1 MTTET
6 TKNNEFQD
14 PLENY
19 DAPTYADPLERALAE
34 EPVTAIQTHPYSTIA
49 PETTVDEA
57 LHKMAGNE
65 IACLLVADRKSKL
78 VGVFSDRDVMNKVAL
93 EYEDVKDRPVSE
105 LMTGDPVYVFDTDT
119 ASAAI
124 CVMAVSG
131 YRHVPVVA
139 LDGKL
144 LGIISPQRVT
154 HFLCEHF
161 SNE

>member
-1 MTTET
+1 MSTET
-6 TKNNEFQD
+6 ANNNEFED

-19 DAPTYADPLERALAE
+19 DAPSYDDPLEQALAE
-34 EPVTAIQTHPYSTIA
+34 EPVTAIQTHPFAAIA
-49 PETTVDEA
+49 PETTVDAA
-57 LHKMAGNE
+57 LRKMAGDE
-65 IACLLVADRKSKL
+65 IACLLVADGDNRL

-93 EYEDVKDRPVSE
+93 EYDDVKDRPVSE
-105 LMTGDPVYVFDTDT
+105 FMTGDPVYVFDTDT

-139 LDGKL
+139 LDGQL

-161 SNE
+161 SNN

>member
-1 MTTET
+1 MTTEST
-6 TKNNEFQD
+6 TNSEFQD

-19 DAPTYADPLERALAE
+19 DAPTYADPLEQALAE
-34 EPVTAIQTHPYSTIA
+34 EPVTAIQTHPYAAIT
-49 PETTVDEA
+49 PETTVDQA
-57 LHKMAGNE
+57 LRKMAGEE
-65 IACLLVADRKSKL
+65 IACLLVADGNGKL

-93 EYEDVKDRPVSE
+93 EYEDVKGRPVSE
-105 LMTGDPVYVFDTDT
+105 FMTGDPVYVCDTDT

-139 LDGKL
+139 LDGQL

-161 SNE
+161 GNK